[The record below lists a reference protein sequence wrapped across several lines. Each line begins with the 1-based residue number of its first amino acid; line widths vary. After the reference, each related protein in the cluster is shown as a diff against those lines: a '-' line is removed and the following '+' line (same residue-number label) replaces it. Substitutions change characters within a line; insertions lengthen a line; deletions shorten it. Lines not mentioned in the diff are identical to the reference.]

1 MKLVQFKSEYR
12 LNKYSKIYRRIYIE
26 SDEIGA
32 IAVTKENSEK
42 IICRSF
48 LPSQIEENTFG
59 IREGCLFSE
68 NDTSFNLDDPNALEL
83 IKNNF
88 LNYAGNPFFKEECKI
103 YFEMAKKLR
112 QAYENHFY
120 KIKGIPSIYSI
131 SSFTSKLFEIRR
143 EIERINSIYEEL
155 ASDSSISVYKE
166 LVSDSSIPV
175 PEIIEA
181 FEPKASTSQTKKMLI
196 CTDAGFFKNI
206 TTGMI
211 YEIVKADSS
220 YYKIKDD
227 FGVER
232 EFKKNR
238 FKEIEVEE
246 MA

>member
-1 MKLVQFKSEYR
+1 MELVQFKSEYQ

-26 SDEIGA
+26 SETAGA
-32 IAVTKENSEK
+32 ISVNREKGSDK

-48 LPSQIEENTFG
+48 LPSQIEKNTFG

-68 NDTSFNLDDPNALEL
+68 NDTSFNLGDPNALEL

-131 SSFTSKLFEIRR
+131 SSYASKLFEIKG
-143 EIERINSIYEEL
+143 EIERINSIFEEL
-155 ASDSSISVYKE
+155 M
-166 LVSDSSIPV
+166 SDSSIPV

-211 YEIVKADSS
+211 YEIVNADSS

-232 EFKKNR
+232 EFKENR

>member
-1 MKLVQFKSEYR
+1 MELVQFKSKYQ
-12 LNKYSKIYRRIYIE
+12 LNKYSKIYHRIYIE
-26 SDEIGA
+26 FGTAGA
-32 IAVTKENSEK
+32 ISVNREEGSGK

-48 LPSQIEENTFG
+48 LPSQVEENTFG

-68 NDTSFNLDDPNALEL
+68 NDTSFNLGDPNALEL

-88 LNYAGNPFFKEECKI
+88 LNYAGNPFFKEDLAI
-103 YFEMAKKLR
+103 YHEMVKKLD

-120 KIKGIPSIYSI
+120 KIKGISAIYSNPSFHRDI
-131 SSFTSKLFEIRR
+131 SLLKEEVLHIQFLFE
-143 EIERINSIYEEL
+143 EILKGPDTPE
-155 ASDSSISVYKE
+155 
-166 LVSDSSIPV
+166 
-175 PEIIEA
+175 PEIAEGTA
-181 FEPKASTSQTKKMLI
+181 PYEVPTPKTRTMLI

-211 YEIVKADSS
+211 YEIVKADYS

-227 FGVER
+227 FGVEH

>member
-1 MKLVQFKSEYR
+1 MKLVQFKSEYQ

-26 SDEIGA
+26 LDEIGA
-32 IAVTKENSEK
+32 IAVIQENSEK

-48 LPSQIEENTFG
+48 LLSQIEENTSG
-59 IREGCLFSE
+59 IREGYLSAD
-68 NDTSFNLDDPNALEL
+68 NDINFNLGNPNALEL
-83 IKNNF
+83 IRDNF
-88 LNYAGNPFFKEECKI
+88 LNYSGNPFFKEECKI

-131 SSFTSKLFEIRR
+131 YASKLFEIKI
-143 EIERINSIYEEL
+143 EIERINSIFEEL
-155 ASDSSISVYKE
+155 M
-166 LVSDSSIPV
+166 SDSSIPV

-211 YEIVKADSS
+211 YEIVKADYS

-227 FGVER
+227 FGVGR

>member
-1 MKLVQFKSEYR
+1 MKLVQFKSEYQ

-26 SDEIGA
+26 LDEIGA
-32 IAVTKENSEK
+32 IAVIQENSEK

-48 LPSQIEENTFG
+48 LLSQIEENTSG
-59 IREGCLFSE
+59 IREGYLFSE
-68 NDTSFNLDDPNALEL
+68 NDTSFNLGDPNALEL

-103 YFEMAKKLR
+103 YFEMTKKLR

-120 KIKGIPSIYSI
+120 KIKGIPSICSI
-131 SSFTSKLFEIRR
+131 SSLASKLFEIKG
-143 EIERINSIYEEL
+143 EIERINSIFEEL
-155 ASDSSISVYKE
+155 MSN
-166 LVSDSSIPV
+166 SSIPV

-181 FEPKASTSQTKKMLI
+181 FEPKASTPQTKEMLI

-227 FGVER
+227 FGIER